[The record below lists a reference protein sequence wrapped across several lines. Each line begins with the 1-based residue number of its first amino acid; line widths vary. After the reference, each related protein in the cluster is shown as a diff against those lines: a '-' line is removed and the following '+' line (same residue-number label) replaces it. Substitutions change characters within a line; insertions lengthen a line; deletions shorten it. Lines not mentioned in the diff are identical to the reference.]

1 MLTGMGDDYERDY
14 MDGDGAVYREKHVS
28 KLFSALMLL
37 PALGAA
43 VGGIAAAVQGDFA
56 AAGALAVG
64 AVGAGTAGVFF
75 SVMRTI
81 VTPTELR
88 VQYGTLGPTVELSS
102 IRSVEVVRLNA
113 MTRLAIGPKIWPEGW
128 RYVFPGATHGV
139 RIVFQDGKRTK
150 TITIAADDPEALAAA
165 IHQSSATV
173 GMQVRVETST
183 EQEVEDVVESKREES
198 ETHP

>member
-1 MLTGMGDDYERDY
+1 MGDDYERDY
-14 MDGDGAVYREKHVS
+14 MDGDGAMYREKHVS

-37 PALGAA
+37 PALAA
-43 VGGIAAAVQGDFA
+43 AAGGIAAAVQGDFA
-56 AAGALAVG
+56 GAGALAVG
-64 AVGAGTAGVFF
+64 ALGAGTAGVFF

-81 VTPTELR
+81 VTPSELR

-139 RIVFQDGKRTK
+139 RVVYQDGKRTK

-183 EQEVEDVVESKREES
+183 EQEVEEQAGDSTDEES

>member
-1 MLTGMGDDYERDY
+1 MGDDYERDY

-37 PALGAA
+37 PALAA
-43 VGGIAAAVQGDFA
+43 AAGGIAAAVQGDFA
-56 AAGALAVG
+56 GAGALAVG
-64 AVGAGTAGVFF
+64 ALGAGTAGVFF

-81 VTPTELR
+81 VTPSELR
-88 VQYGTLGPTVELSS
+88 VQYGMLGPTVELSS

-139 RIVFQDGKRTK
+139 RVVYQDGKRTK

-183 EQEVEDVVESKREES
+183 EQEVEEQAGDSTDEES